1 MVTLTNKAP
10 SRAPTTGYSISL
22 IVALVGLTLTVVSLF
37 GILYARNG
45 RDPLDAYGLPG
56 EIAFACSFGL
66 LFLTRL
72 IFSDNRSPSFQ
83 GVVRT
88 IISVV
93 LMIEVVAALVAAALI
108 FNGPHAAS
116 SFLYYFIVI
125 ALLCQISSVLWLV
138 SYRTE

>member
-10 SRAPTTGYSISL
+10 VRTPTTGYSICL
-22 IVALVGLTLTVVSLF
+22 IVALVGLTVTVVSLF

-72 IFSDNRSPSFQ
+72 IFSDKRSPGLQ
-83 GVVRT
+83 GVVRM

-93 LMIEVVAALVAAALI
+93 LMIEVVAALAAATLI
-108 FNGPHAAS
+108 LTGAHAVG
-116 SFLYYFIVI
+116 SFLSYFIAI
-125 ALLCQISSVLWLV
+125 ALLCQIGSVSWLV
-138 SYRTE
+138 SYRRE

>member
-1 MVTLTNKAP
+1 MAMMTNKAA
-10 SRAPTTGYSISL
+10 SRIPTTGYSLSL
-22 IVALVGLTLTVVSLF
+22 IVALVGFTFTVVSLF
-37 GILYARNG
+37 SILYARNG

-72 IFSDNRSPSFQ
+72 IFSDKRSPDLQ

-88 IISVV
+88 IVSIV
-93 LMIEVVAALVAAALI
+93 LMIEVAAALVAAALM
-108 FNGPHAAS
+108 FTGANAVS

-138 SYRTE
+138 RYRAE